1 MKYISDKSGR
11 VLGRIM
17 ESDNNTQR
25 AYDNSGR
32 YLGTYN
38 ESSNITLD
46 KSGRMITKGN
56 SLASLIFDVD
66 D

>member
-11 VLGRIM
+11 VIGRIT
-17 ESDNNTQR
+17 ESDNDTQR

-38 ESSNITLD
+38 EESNITLD

-56 SLASLIFDVD
+56 SLASLIFDID

>member
-11 VLGRIM
+11 IIGRIM

>member
-11 VLGRIM
+11 ILGRIM
-17 ESDNNTQR
+17 DSDNDTQR

>member
-1 MKYISDKSGR
+1 MKYISDKSGKI
-11 VLGRIM
+11 LGRIM

>member
-1 MKYISDKSGR
+1 MD
-11 VLGRIM
+11 
-17 ESDNNTQR
+17 SDNDTQR

-38 ESSNITLD
+38 ESANTTQDRTGRVIT
-46 KSGRMITKGN
+46 RGN

>member
-1 MKYISDKSGR
+1 MKYIADKSGR
-11 VLGRIM
+11 VIGRIM
-17 ESDNNTQR
+17 ESDNDTQR
-25 AYDNSGR
+25 AYDNTGR

-38 ESSNITLD
+38 EKSNVTLD